1 MDCSLP
7 ISSVPGLSQARIL
20 EWIAITFF
28 SLSDPGIEPRFPA
41 LQVGSLLTESP
52 GKWLA
57 VGRNIYSINIPEY
70 TYKMVSMAA

>member
-7 ISSVPGLSQARIL
+7 ISSVPGISQARIL
-20 EWIAITFF
+20 EWVPITFS

-41 LQVGSLLTESP
+41 LKVGSLLTEPP

-57 VGRNIYSINIPEY
+57 VGSNFIQ
-70 TYKMVSMAA
+70 